1 MKIRVKIQ
9 LSVLS
14 AVVIP
19 GLVISIILAMFV
31 TNKAYEQFY
40 DVSEREI
47 RQVENGMTI
56 FFKGI
61 EDNVKYLINHPQ
73 ILSAKSNITSY
84 KSNNKSIVMTPAKN
98 GGLESSIFTMFEN
111 FGDSHDNLAY
121 VYFANSEGGYLQWPA
136 GSIGANYD
144 PRERPF
150 YQSALNNRGE
160 ITRTN
165 AYYFASDDA
174 SIIST
179 VATVNDASGNVI
191 GVQGM
196 DVSLK
201 GLTEIVK
208 KIKLGAQGY
217 IMLLQ
222 NDGTILVDPKNTKN
236 TFKNINSLPSDAF
249 NEIAKLDS
257 GHLSIVLDDVDYEVN
272 IISSDAL
279 GWKFVGFVP
288 KDEILMM
295 SNAIISRMMLI
306 EVIMLIIFIAASW
319 QVAKLIT
326 DPIIQIKENLRE
338 IASGDG
344 DLTTRIAIRSK
355 NDETAELAYSFN
367 DFVEKI
373 RDLVI
378 EVKSNADSVNQLS
391 SHVAQASESLATTT
405 EQQNT
410 QSHTMAAALHEVSTT
425 SSQIS
430 ATVKGAEDLAE
441 NSKVEVVAG
450 GKIISESIELMS
462 SVADDMTSLKDTLN
476 NLQSSSEKINEIIK
490 LITGIADQTNLL
502 ALNAAIESAR
512 AGEAGRGF
520 SVVADEVRELSGR
533 TTSAATQVAEL
544 IQTVQMQSNNS
555 YENITQLNLKIQES
569 VEKGQES
576 LVLLENITA
585 SSEKIAN
592 ETSLVANSIEE
603 ESSAIEEINQNIQH
617 MSSAI
622 DESTKSI
629 SNIKGITDNLD
640 SQAEQLQQIV
650 EKFKT

>member
-1 MKIRVKIQ
+1 MNIRVKIQ
-9 LSVLS
+9 LSVLA

-19 GLVISIILAMFV
+19 GIIISVILAMFV
-31 TNKAYEQFY
+31 TEKAYQQFY

-47 RQVENGMTI
+47 RQVENGMKI
-56 FFKGI
+56 FFRGI
-61 EDNVKYLINHPQ
+61 EDNVKYLITHPEV
-73 ILSAKSNITSY
+73 LSASQNITRY
-84 KSNNKSIVMTPAKN
+84 TSNNESVLMNPAKN
-98 GGLESSIFTMFEN
+98 GGLEASIYGMFER
-111 FGDSHDNLAY
+111 FGDSHENLAY

-136 GSIGANYD
+136 GNIGANYD
-144 PRERPF
+144 PRQRPF
-150 YQSALNNRGE
+150 YQTALKNKGQ
-160 ITRTN
+160 ITRTS

-179 VATVNDASGNVI
+179 VATVKDANGNVM

-208 KIKLGAQGY
+208 EIKLGEQGY

-222 NDGTILVDPKNTKN
+222 DDGTILVDPKHTNN
-236 TFKNINSLPSDAF
+236 TFKNINSLPEDAF
-249 NEIAKLDS
+249 KAIAKLNS
-257 GHLSIVLDDVDYEVN
+257 GQLSILLDEVDYEVN
-272 IISSDAL
+272 IITSSAL
-279 GWKFVGFVP
+279 GWKFVGLVP
-288 KDEILMM
+288 KEEILMM
-295 SNAIISRMMLI
+295 SNSIISRMMLI
-306 EVIMLIIFIAASW
+306 EIVMLIIFIVASW

-326 DPIIQIKENLRE
+326 DPIIQIKDNLRE

-344 DLTTRIAIRSK
+344 DLTTRIDVRSK
-355 NDETAELAYSFN
+355 KDETAALAESFN

-373 RDLVI
+373 RELVI

-391 SHVAQASESLATTT
+391 SHVANASESLAVTT
-405 EQQNT
+405 EEQNT
-410 QSHTMAAALHEVSTT
+410 QSHTMAAALHQVSTT
-425 SSQIS
+425 STQIS
-430 ATVKGAEDLAE
+430 QSVKGAEELSE
-441 NSKVEVVAG
+441 SSKVEVVAG
-450 GKIISESIELMS
+450 GKTISQSIELMS
-462 SVADDMTSLKDTLN
+462 SVAEDMTSLKDILN
-476 NLQSSSEKINEIIK
+476 NLQTSSEKINEIIK

-533 TTSAATQVAEL
+533 TTNAATQVGEL
-544 IQTVQMQSNNS
+544 IKTVQAQSNDS
-555 YENITQLNLKIQES
+555 YEHITQLNTKIQES

-576 LVLLENITA
+576 LDLLKSITA

-592 ETSLVANSIEE
+592 ETSLVATSIEE

-617 MSSAI
+617 MSTAI

-629 SNIKGITDNLD
+629 SNIKGITENLD
-640 SQAEQLQQIV
+640 GQAEQLQQIV
-650 EKFKT
+650 SKFKT

>member
-1 MKIRVKIQ
+1 MNIRVKIQ
-9 LSVLS
+9 LSVLA

-19 GLVISIILAMFV
+19 GIIISVILAMFV
-31 TNKAYEQFY
+31 TEKAYQQFY

-47 RQVENGMTI
+47 RQVENGMKI
-56 FFKGI
+56 FFRGI
-61 EDNVKYLINHPQ
+61 EDNVKYLISHPEV
-73 ILSAKSNITSY
+73 LSANQDITHY
-84 KSNNKSIVMTPAKN
+84 KSNNDSVLMTPAKN
-98 GGLESSIFTMFEN
+98 GGLESSIYRMFER
-111 FGDSHDNLAY
+111 FGDSHENLAY

-136 GSIGANYD
+136 GNIGANYD

-150 YQSALNNRGE
+150 YQTALKNKGQ
-160 ITRTN
+160 ITRTS

-179 VATVNDASGNVI
+179 VATVNDSNGNVI

-208 KIKLGAQGY
+208 EINLGEQGY

-222 NDGTILVDPKNTKN
+222 DDGTILVDPKHTNN
-236 TFKNINSLPSDAF
+236 TFKNINSLPEDAF
-249 NEIAKLDS
+249 QAIAKLNS
-257 GHLSIVLDDVDYEVN
+257 GQLSVLLDDVAYEVN
-272 IISSDAL
+272 IITSSAL
-279 GWKFVGFVP
+279 GWKFVGLVP

-295 SNAIISRMMLI
+295 SNSIISRMMLI
-306 EVIMLIIFIAASW
+306 EIVMLIIFIAASW

-326 DPIIQIKENLRE
+326 DPIVQIKDNLRE

-344 DLTTRIAIRSK
+344 DLTTRIDVRSK
-355 NDETAELAYSFN
+355 KDETAALAESFN

-373 RDLVI
+373 RELVI

-391 SHVAQASESLATTT
+391 SHVANASESLATTT
-405 EQQNT
+405 EEQNT
-410 QSHTMAAALHEVSTT
+410 QSHTMAAALHQVSTT
-425 SSQIS
+425 STQIS
-430 ATVKGAEDLAE
+430 QSVKGAEELSE
-441 NSKVEVVAG
+441 SSKVEVIAG
-450 GKIISESIELMS
+450 GKTISQSIELMS
-462 SVADDMTSLKDTLN
+462 SVAEDMTSLKDILN
-476 NLQSSSEKINEIIK
+476 NLQTSSEKINEIIK

-533 TTSAATQVAEL
+533 TTNAATQVGEL
-544 IQTVQMQSNNS
+544 IKTVQAQSNDS
-555 YENITQLNLKIQES
+555 YEHITQLNTKIQES

-576 LVLLENITA
+576 LDLLKNITA

-592 ETSLVANSIEE
+592 ETSLVATSIEE

-617 MSSAI
+617 MSTAI

-629 SNIKGITDNLD
+629 SNIKGITENLD

-650 EKFKT
+650 SKFKT

>member
-47 RQVENGMTI
+47 RQVENGMKI

-165 AYYFASDDA
+165 AYYFASDNA

>member
-47 RQVENGMTI
+47 RQVENGMKI

>member
-9 LSVLS
+9 LSVLA

-31 TNKAYEQFY
+31 TDKAYEQFY

-47 RQVENGMTI
+47 RQVENGMKI
-56 FFKGI
+56 FFRGI
-61 EDNVKYLINHPQ
+61 EDNVKYLINHPKV
-73 ILSAKSNITSY
+73 LSANKDIANY
-84 KSNNKSIVMTPAKN
+84 KGNSDSVLMTPSKN
-98 GGLESSIFTMFEN
+98 SELESSIYAMFKN

-136 GSIGANYD
+136 GNIGANYD

-150 YQSALNNRGE
+150 YQSAMKNKGQ

-208 KIKLGAQGY
+208 KIKLGEQGY

-222 NDGTILVDPKNTKN
+222 NDGTILVDPKNTQN
-236 TFKNINSLPSDAF
+236 TFKNINSLPGEAF
-249 NEIAKLDS
+249 QDIAKLNA
-257 GHLSIVLDDVDYEVN
+257 GQLSILLDDVDYEVN
-272 IISSDAL
+272 IITSAAL

-306 EVIMLIIFIAASW
+306 EIIMLIIFIAASW

-344 DLTTRIAIRSK
+344 DLTTRINVRSK
-355 NDETAELAYSFN
+355 RDETAELAYSFN

-373 RDLVI
+373 RELVV

-391 SHVAQASESLATTT
+391 SHVAQASETLATTT

-425 SSQIS
+425 STQIS
-430 ATVKGAEDLAE
+430 ETVKGAEELSE
-441 NSKVEVVAG
+441 NSKVEVIAG
-450 GKIISESIELMS
+450 GRTISQSIELMS
-462 SVADDMTSLKDTLN
+462 SVADDMTALKDILN
-476 NLQSSSEKINEIIK
+476 SLQSSSEQINEIIK

-533 TTSAATQVAEL
+533 TTNAATQVGEL
-544 IQTVQMQSNNS
+544 IQTVQSQSNES
-555 YENITQLNLKIQES
+555 YEHITQLNLKIQES

-576 LVLLENITA
+576 LELLENITA

-592 ETSLVANSIEE
+592 ETSLVATSIEE

-640 SQAEQLQQIV
+640 NQAEQLKQIV

>member
-1 MKIRVKIQ
+1 MNIRVKIQ

-19 GLVISIILAMFV
+19 GIVISVILAMFV
-31 TNKAYEQFY
+31 TEKAYEQFY

-47 RQVENGMTI
+47 RQVENGMKI
-56 FFKGI
+56 FFRGI
-61 EDNVKYLINHPQ
+61 EDNVKYLINHPK
-73 ILSAKSNITSY
+73 IISANKDITSY
-84 KSNNKSIVMTPAKN
+84 KANASSVLMTPAKN

-111 FGDSHDNLAY
+111 FGNSHENLAY
-121 VYFANSEGGYLQWPA
+121 VYFANHEGGYLQWPA
-136 GSIGANYD
+136 GNIGANYD
-144 PRERPF
+144 PRQRPF

-160 ITRTN
+160 ITRTS

-179 VATVNDASGNVI
+179 VATVSDANGKVI

-201 GLTEIVK
+201 GLTEIVR
-208 KIKLGAQGY
+208 KIKLGEQGY

-222 NDGTILVDPKNTKN
+222 DDGTILVDPNNTQN
-236 TFKNINSLPSDAF
+236 TFKNINTLPGEAF
-249 NEIAKLDS
+249 KNIAQLNS
-257 GHLSIVLDDVDYEVN
+257 GQLSILLGDIDYEVN
-272 IISSDAL
+272 IITSAEL

-295 SNAIISRMMLI
+295 SNAIITRMMMI
-306 EVIMLIIFIAASW
+306 EIVMLIIFIVASW

-326 DPIIQIKENLRE
+326 DPIIQIKDNLRE

-344 DLTTRIAIRSK
+344 DLTIRINVRSK
-355 NDETAELAYSFN
+355 NDETAELACSFN

-373 RDLVI
+373 RELVI

-391 SHVAQASESLATTT
+391 SHVAQASDSLATTT
-405 EQQNT
+405 EEQNT

-425 SSQIS
+425 SAQIS

-441 NSKVEVVAG
+441 HSKVEVIAG
-450 GKIISESIELMS
+450 GKTISEAIELMS
-462 SVADDMTSLKDTLN
+462 SVADDMTSLKETLN
-476 NLQSSSEKINEIIK
+476 NLQTSSEKINEIIK

-544 IQTVQMQSNNS
+544 IQTVQSQSNES
-555 YENITQLNLKIQES
+555 YEHITLLNSKIQES

-576 LVLLENITA
+576 LELLKNITA
-585 SSEKIAN
+585 SSEKIAS
-592 ETSLVANSIEE
+592 ETSLVATSIEE

-617 MSSAI
+617 MSTAI

-640 SQAEQLQQIV
+640 SQAAQLQQIV
-650 EKFKT
+650 DKFKT

>member
-1 MKIRVKIQ
+1 M
-9 LSVLS
+9 L
-14 AVVIP
+14 
-19 GLVISIILAMFV
+19 GLKF
-31 TNKAYEQFY
+31 
-40 DVSEREI
+40 R
-47 RQVENGMTI
+47 
-56 FFKGI
+56 
-61 EDNVKYLINHPQ
+61 
-73 ILSAKSNITSY
+73 
-84 KSNNKSIVMTPAKN
+84 AKN
-98 GGLESSIFTMFEN
+98 T
-111 FGDSHDNLAY
+111 
-121 VYFANSEGGYLQWPA
+121 Q
-136 GSIGANYD
+136 
-144 PRERPF
+144 
-150 YQSALNNRGE
+150 
-160 ITRTN
+160 
-165 AYYFASDDA
+165 
-174 SIIST
+174 
-179 VATVNDASGNVI
+179 
-191 GVQGM
+191 
-196 DVSLK
+196 
-201 GLTEIVK
+201 
-208 KIKLGAQGY
+208 
-217 IMLLQ
+217 
-222 NDGTILVDPKNTKN
+222 N
-236 TFKNINSLPSDAF
+236 TFKNINSLPGEAF
-249 NEIAKLDS
+249 QDIAKLNA
-257 GHLSIVLDDVDYEVN
+257 GQLSILLDDVDYEVN
-272 IISSDAL
+272 IITSAAL

-306 EVIMLIIFIAASW
+306 EIIMLIIFIAASW

-344 DLTTRIAIRSK
+344 DLTTRINVRSK
-355 NDETAELAYSFN
+355 RDETAELAYSFN

-373 RDLVI
+373 RELVV

-391 SHVAQASESLATTT
+391 SHVAQASETLATTT

-425 SSQIS
+425 STQIS
-430 ATVKGAEDLAE
+430 ETVKGAEELSE
-441 NSKVEVVAG
+441 NSKVEVIAG
-450 GKIISESIELMS
+450 GRTISQSIELMS
-462 SVADDMTSLKDTLN
+462 SVADDMTALKDILN
-476 NLQSSSEKINEIIK
+476 SLQSSSEQINEIIK

-533 TTSAATQVAEL
+533 TTNAATQVGEL
-544 IQTVQMQSNNS
+544 IQTVQSQSNES
-555 YENITQLNLKIQES
+555 YEHITQLNLKIQES

-576 LVLLENITA
+576 LELLENITA

-592 ETSLVANSIEE
+592 ETSLVATSIEE

-640 SQAEQLQQIV
+640 NQAEQLKQIV